1 MRLEHAGDHWPKH
14 DGGRLPA
21 EPTPRTLDRVAGGDL
36 AALAELYESH
46 GTRAYRLA
54 FQITGSRSDA
64 QDVVQDLF
72 IALPE
77 ALATFR
83 GEGTFGAWFCS
94 CAARQALVHLRTRRR
109 RREIDLDLDWLPAR
123 APTPALERIDLETA
137 LARLPD
143 SLRVV
148 VVLRDIEGF
157 SHDEIA
163 AMLGISAAASR
174 MRLMRARK
182 QLRDMIAPTRNPEC

>member
-1 MRLEHAGDHWPKH
+1 MRLEHAGDQWPKD
-14 DGGRLPA
+14 DGDRLPA
-21 EPTPRTLDRVAGGDL
+21 EPAPRTLDRVAGGDL
-36 AALAELYESH
+36 AALAEVYESH
-46 GTRAYRLA
+46 GARAYRLA

-83 GEGTFGAWFCS
+83 GEGSFGAWLRS

-109 RREIDLDLDWLPAR
+109 RREIDLDPDWLPAGS
-123 APTPALERIDLETA
+123 PVPALERIDLETA

-148 VVLRDIEGF
+148 VVFRDIEGF

-182 QLRDMIAPTRNPEC
+182 QLRNLIAPPGAP

>member
-1 MRLEHAGDHWPKH
+1 MRPEHAGERWPKN
-14 DGGRLPA
+14 DRGGIPA
-21 EPTPRTLDRVAGGDL
+21 EPASRTLDRVAGGDL
-36 AALAELYESH
+36 SALAEVYESYGH
-46 GTRAYRLA
+46 GAYLLA
-54 FQITGSRSDA
+54 HQITGSRSDA

-77 ALATFR
+77 ALASFR
-83 GEGTFGAWFCS
+83 GEGSFRAWFRTCT
-94 CAARQALVHLRTRRR
+94 ARQALMHLRTRRR
-109 RREIDLDLDWLPAR
+109 RREIDLDPEWLPAGR
-123 APTPALERIDLETA
+123 PPLALERIDLETA

-157 SHDEIA
+157 SHDDIA
-163 AMLGISAAASR
+163 GMLGISPAASR

-182 QLRDMIAPTRNPEC
+182 QLRRLVSPPKDPGA